1 MNLVNK
7 KKNRVHKKTNFLE
20 LIQYKYMNSSATN
33 GLNAKQLLNEI
44 N

>member
-1 MNLVNK
+1 MVSNK
-7 KKNRVHKKTNFLE
+7 KTGYIKSQLLSLE

-33 GLNAKQLLNEI
+33 GLNAKQLLQMKI